1 MPNNKD
7 KQGTGIRHGMGFL
20 DRSRAG
26 VPTSTE
32 DGDIGE
38 FIEAMSR
45 ADSLCCRINREDDP
59 AVRRALLEELFCS
72 DLDPGTDVRPSFRC
86 DIGCNIH
93 LGRGVM
99 VNYDCVFLDSAEI
112 RVGDHTLIG
121 PKVCIATPSRDFP
134 VEERRKVRTVARP
147 VRIGNDV
154 WIGASATIMP
164 GVTVGDGAV
173 IGAGAVVTH
182 DVPAGERWAGVPA
195 RRMARWNPSGS

>member
-1 MPNNKD
+1 
-7 KQGTGIRHGMGFL
+7 
-20 DRSRAG
+20 
-26 VPTSTE
+26 
-32 DGDIGE
+32 
-38 FIEAMSR
+38 
-45 ADSLCCRINREDDP
+45 
-59 AVRRALLEELFCS
+59 
-72 DLDPGTDVRPSFRC
+72 
-86 DIGCNIH
+86 
-93 LGRGVM
+93 M

-121 PKVCIATPSRDFP
+121 PKVCIATPSHDFP